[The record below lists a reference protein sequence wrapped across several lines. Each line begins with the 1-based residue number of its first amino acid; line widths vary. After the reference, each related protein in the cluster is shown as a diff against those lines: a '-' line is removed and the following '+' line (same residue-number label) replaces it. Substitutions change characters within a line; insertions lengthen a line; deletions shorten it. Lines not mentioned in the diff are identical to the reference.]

1 MAGLR
6 HEVLYRDIRLHIQLR
21 QLTGAAAALIEL
33 GHEPAS
39 LEEADAVIVN
49 TCAVTARTERK
60 ILRRLAELQG
70 ERLIVAG
77 CLAASLPGS
86 IRGIDCRGIVG
97 LFGRQSAE
105 EASRLLS
112 RPQERP
118 ARQVCRLPLQD
129 RTGIINI
136 AEGCSGACTYCIVRL
151 ARGRL
156 SSKCPGDV
164 VEEAR
169 LLARAG
175 AAEIQLSA
183 QDTASYGSDRGG
195 SLPELV
201 SMVAA
206 IPGEFMVRV
215 GMMNPDTLLPHLDGM
230 IEALQ
235 GSKVFRFLHI
245 PLQSGSN
252 DVLER
257 MGRRYTAQDFSD
269 IVKALRSS
277 ISDISI
283 NTDVICGF
291 PGETEE
297 DFQETVKL
305 VEAVQPDKVNV
316 TRFSPRPGTAAAR
329 LYDMPDRI
337 KKDRSRQ
344 MTALWTRIAAERN
357 RLYEGRTLYAWVTE
371 HGKGGTMKARAANY
385 TGIVFPATPDS
396 YGWRRIR
403 IARSN
408 PFYLKGILQ
417 L

>member
-1 MAGLR
+1 MKFYIETFGCTSNFGNSQ
-6 HEVLYRDIRLHIQLR
+6 E
-21 QLTGAAAALIEL
+21 AAAALIGL
-33 GHEPAS
+33 GHEPAP
-39 LEEADAVIVN
+39 LEDADAVIVN
-49 TCAVTARTERK
+49 TCAVTSRTERK
-60 ILRRLAELQG
+60 ILRRLTQLQG

-86 IRGIDCRGIVG
+86 LRGIACRGIVG
-97 LFGRQSAE
+97 LLCRQSAE
-105 EASRLLS
+105 EVSRLLS
-112 RPQERP
+112 RPQDLP
-118 ARQVCRLPLQD
+118 ARQVCRLLLQD

-136 AEGCSGACTYCIVRL
+136 AEGCSGACTYCIVRR

-156 SSKCPGDV
+156 ASKCPGDV
-164 VEEAR
+164 VEEAH
-169 LLARAG
+169 LLASAG

-183 QDTASYGSDRGG
+183 QDTASYGSDMGG
-195 SLPELV
+195 CLPELV

-215 GMMNPDTLLPHLDGM
+215 GMMNPDTLLPHIDEM
-230 IEALQ
+230 IEVLQ

-252 DVLER
+252 EVLER

-277 ISDISI
+277 VPDISV

-344 MTALWTRIAAERN
+344 MTALWTRIAADRN
-357 RLYEGRTLYAWVTE
+357 RRYEGRTLYAWVTE
-371 HGKGGTMKARAANY
+371 RGTAGTMKARAANY
-385 TGIVFPATPDS
+385 TGIVFSATPDS

-408 PFYLKGILQ
+408 PFYLEGILQ